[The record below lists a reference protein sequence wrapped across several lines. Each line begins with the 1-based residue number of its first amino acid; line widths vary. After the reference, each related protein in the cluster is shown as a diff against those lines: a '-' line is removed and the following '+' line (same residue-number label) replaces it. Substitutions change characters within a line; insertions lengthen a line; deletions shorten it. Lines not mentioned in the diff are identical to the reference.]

1 MGQKRF
7 GHPTWLIKMV
17 GFLGYTRNQRKNV
30 GPFVPNFD
38 PRPVADMRNLTHRM
52 ARRHVIHGP
61 GHESQWRISCS
72 PSTGGQL

>member
-1 MGQKRF
+1 MV
-7 GHPTWLIKMV
+7 KMV
-17 GFLGYTRNQRKNV
+17 GFLGYTHICTVEININQPKNV
-30 GPFVPNFD
+30 GPLVPNFD

-72 PSTGGQL
+72 PSTEGQL